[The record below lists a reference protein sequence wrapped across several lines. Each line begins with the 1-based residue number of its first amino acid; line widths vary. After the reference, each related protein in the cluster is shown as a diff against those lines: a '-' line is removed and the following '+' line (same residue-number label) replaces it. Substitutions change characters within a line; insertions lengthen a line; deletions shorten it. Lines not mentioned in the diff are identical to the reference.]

1 MGIKLTILG
10 YNAAVPSS
18 RANPT
23 SQVIEVDDNFYL
35 LDCGEATQLQLRKA
49 KIKFTKI
56 NTIFISHLHGDHVYG
71 LIGLICT
78 FELLGREKPLT
89 IFGPKGIKEFISL
102 QQNLTSSH
110 RNIELIFHELSST
123 KSEKIFEDKKIEV
136 FTIPLQHRIYTNGYL
151 VKEKTKKRKLNQE
164 EISKYPEINI
174 CDYQNIKNGL
184 DFTLSSG
191 NIIPNNQLSFPPVKS
206 KSYAFCSDTTYLES
220 IIPIIENV
228 DLLYH
233 EATFKDDKK
242 ELAKITGH
250 STSIQAAEIAKKAN
264 VKKLVLGHFSNR
276 YKNPRELVE
285 EAQTIFPNTIFLEQ
299 LQEYK
304 IE

>member
-71 LIGLICT
+71 LIGLIST

-164 EISKYPEINI
+164 EIIKYPEITI